1 MKKVI
6 NGTAKMTR
14 LVTKDPFEYDAKQI
28 AESYSEIDD
37 PLVFDEIK
45 ENEVGKKE
53 AFFYDSKCVYYV
65 DEDLEFHYA
74 CAR

>member
-1 MKKVI
+1 MKSETEK
-6 NGTAKMTR
+6 NFEAQAK
-14 LVTKDPFEYDAKQI
+14 KI
-28 AESYSEIDD
+28 AESYSEVDD

-45 ENEVGKKE
+45 ENEDGKKE

-65 DEDLEFHYA
+65 DESLRFHYA